1 MTKWYFDSRAKLG
14 KLSRTLAV
22 ACTLVTFSA
31 SAQAPLD
38 IRVALVIG
46 NAAYAGVAALANPVN
61 DAHDMADTLQNLGF
75 TVVELRDG
83 GKAQMVEAIDKV
95 RKSLN
100 GKEGVGMLYYAGH
113 GLQLDWHNYMVP
125 VDVKLTS
132 AADVPMQMVDVN
144 AVIDAFKSAGNRMNI
159 LVLDACRD
167 NPFKVSGSAK
177 GLAPLDALPGTFL
190 AYATAPGNVAEDG
203 DQATV
208 DGKPGNGLYT
218 QYLLAEL
225 RKPTV
230 KIEDIF
236 KRTRLA
242 VRTASSGRQV
252 PWESTSLEEDF
263 FFQRSAKA
271 ALSPDETERQ
281 FQLQLDQWTRLQ
293 ASSQLSEL
301 QKFLA
306 DFPSGPFSE
315 LAQFRFNRIYK
326 AEMQARAAQA
336 AREAERTKIAAQALA
351 VAQALALEEA
361 IRAAQER
368 AQQQLLAQEQARKAA
383 ELQAQAQAHS
393 RAAAEIKA
401 LTAARVAAEARA
413 REGALL
419 AEQARAA
426 EEIRA
431 AAQARAAAESRL
443 AAEKSAEDARKS
455 ASALALTQP
464 AKSAS
469 PTPGTSEAARAE
481 SKQASSFNSTIV
493 PMARPFRLGATSRY
507 TQTSWANKTTETKFF
522 RVTGVD
528 EDTVQLNGG
537 KIIWDRMGNVL
548 TDNKGGNDVPRQFY
562 PAEFQVGKRWKTRYV
577 RTSETGQS
585 VWELDVKVV
594 GKERIRV
601 PAGEFDTFL
610 IKVEG
615 SSIGERGGA
624 RRDEWKIWVD
634 PSVSFDIAMEHTQRN
649 AKGQL
654 REIDEKKL
662 EALSEFP

>member
-1 MTKWYFDSRAKLG
+1 MANWSLDSRAKLG

-22 ACTLVTFSA
+22 ACTLAAFSV

-46 NAAYAGVAALANPVN
+46 NAAYAGAAALANPVN
-61 DAHDMADTLQNLGF
+61 DAHAMADTLKHLGF

-144 AVIDAFKSAGNRMNI
+144 AVIDAFKLAGNRMNI

-225 RKPTV
+225 SKPTV

-263 FFQRSAKA
+263 FFQRSANA
-271 ALSPDETERQ
+271 ALSPEETERQ

-293 ASSQLSEL
+293 TSSQLGDL

-336 AREAERTKIAAQALA
+336 AREAERAKIAAQELA
-351 VAQALALEEA
+351 VAQAKALEEA
-361 IRAAQER
+361 NRAAQER
-368 AQQQLLAQEQARKAA
+368 AQQQVLAQDQARKAA
-383 ELQAQAQAHS
+383 EMQAQAQAQA

-401 LTAARVAAEARA
+401 LTAARVAAEAHA
-413 REGALL
+413 RDEARL

-431 AAQARAAAESRL
+431 AAQAKAAAESRL
-443 AAEKSAEDARKS
+443 AAEKSAEEARKS
-455 ASALALTQP
+455 AQALALTQAAKP
-464 AKSAS
+464 A
-469 PTPGTSEAARAE
+469 PLTPVTSSAARAE
-481 SKQASSFNSTIV
+481 SKQASSLNSTIM
-493 PMARPFRLGATSRY
+493 PMARPFKMGATSRY
-507 TQTSWANKTTETKFF
+507 TETSWANKTTETKNY
-522 RVTGVD
+522 RVTGGD

-548 TDNKGGNDVPRQFY
+548 TNDKGNNDGPRQFY

-594 GKERIRV
+594 GRERIRV
-601 PAGEFDTFL
+601 PAGEFNTFL

-615 SSIGERGGA
+615 SSIGERGGT

-654 REIDEKKL
+654 REIDEWKL
-662 EALSEFP
+662 EALSELP

>member
-1 MTKWYFDSRAKLG
+1 
-14 KLSRTLAV
+14 
-22 ACTLVTFSA
+22 
-31 SAQAPLD
+31 
-38 IRVALVIG
+38 
-46 NAAYAGVAALANPVN
+46 
-61 DAHDMADTLQNLGF
+61 MADTLKHLGF

-144 AVIDAFKSAGNRMNI
+144 AVIDAFKLAGNRMNI

-225 RKPTV
+225 SKPTV

-263 FFQRSAKA
+263 FFQRSANA
-271 ALSPDETERQ
+271 ALSPEETERQ

-293 ASSQLSEL
+293 TSSQLGDL

-336 AREAERTKIAAQALA
+336 AREAERAKIAAQELA
-351 VAQALALEEA
+351 VAQAKALEEA
-361 IRAAQER
+361 NRAAQER
-368 AQQQLLAQEQARKAA
+368 AQQQVLAQDQARKAA
-383 ELQAQAQAHS
+383 EMQAQAQAQA

-401 LTAARVAAEARA
+401 LTAARVAAEAHA
-413 REGALL
+413 RDEARL

-431 AAQARAAAESRL
+431 AAQAKAAAESRL
-443 AAEKSAEDARKS
+443 AAEKSAEEARKS
-455 ASALALTQP
+455 AQALALTQAAKP
-464 AKSAS
+464 A
-469 PTPGTSEAARAE
+469 PLTPVTSSAARAE
-481 SKQASSFNSTIV
+481 SKQASSLNSTIM
-493 PMARPFRLGATSRY
+493 PMARPFKMGATSRY
-507 TQTSWANKTTETKFF
+507 TETSWANKTTETKNY
-522 RVTGVD
+522 RVTGGD

-548 TDNKGGNDVPRQFY
+548 TNDKGNNDGPRQFY

-594 GKERIRV
+594 GRERIRV
-601 PAGEFDTFL
+601 PAGEFNTFL

-615 SSIGERGGA
+615 SSIGERGGT

-654 REIDEKKL
+654 REIDEWKL
-662 EALSEFP
+662 EALSELP